1 MCVLGPTFAPGRAGG
16 IAGCD
21 MCAVLAGVRA
31 ALVFIGTDA
40 CRDVCGGDGS

>member
-1 MCVLGPTFAPGRAGG
+1 MYSGSHLRTRAGGG